1 MYENFLFTNPK
12 LSHAKIQV
20 NNHIA
25 RIVAVFFKLNQEYRT
40 IIRAVAHII
49 SMVQKSGINKNTA
62 YSRALKTINNRKNC
76 AEFIFSFF
84 LVNRL
89 ARNITYA
96 SLKNSE
102 G

>member
-1 MYENFLFTNPK
+1 LSFSHEN
-12 LSHAKIQV
+12 
-20 NNHIA
+20 
-25 RIVAVFFKLNQEYRT
+25 RT
-40 IIRAVAHII
+40 ITKAVAQII
-49 SMVQKSGINKNTA
+49 KTVQKSGINKNTK
-62 YSRALKTINNRKNC
+62 YNKALKITKVNKNLG
-76 AEFIFSFF
+76 EFMSSFF

>member
-1 MYENFLFTNPK
+1 M
-12 LSHAKIQV
+12 SHAHNQIP
-20 NNHIA
+20 NIA
-25 RIVAVFFKLNQEYRT
+25 KVFLSFSHENRT
-40 IIRAVAHII
+40 ITKAVAQII
-49 SMVQKSGINKNTA
+49 NTVQKSGINKNTN
-62 YSRALKTINNRKNC
+62 YNKALKITKVNKNLG
-76 AEFIFSFF
+76 EFMSSFF